1 MNKHSTKSN
10 GVKEKKLNEKKN
22 KDSLCRNNFNLP
34 EFDKEKYKLFFQT
47 LIQKLT
53 IPFLEQ
59 KKMSRSRIFT
69 ETQKNKKKKKKKRS
83 KAY

>member
-1 MNKHSTKSN
+1 MR
-10 GVKEKKLNEKKN
+10 KKN

-59 KKMSRSRIFT
+59 KKCPEAEFLQKHKRI
-69 ETQKNKKKKKKKRS
+69 KNEKKKKRS